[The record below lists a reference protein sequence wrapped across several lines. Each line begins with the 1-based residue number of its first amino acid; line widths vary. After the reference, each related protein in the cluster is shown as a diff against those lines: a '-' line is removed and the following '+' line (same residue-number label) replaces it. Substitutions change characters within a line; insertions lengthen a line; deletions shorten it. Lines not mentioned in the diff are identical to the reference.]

1 MRRLACFFVARP
13 EDLRVGPVEW
23 RPPIPSDQP
32 TPMQPLYGIRVLD
45 FSTLLPGPMATLLLA
60 EAGAEVIKV
69 ERLDSGEELR
79 SYQPRFADTSVS
91 FAMLNRG
98 KGSIAV
104 DLKAPDALSR
114 LRPLLAATDVVV
126 EQFRPG
132 VMERLGLG
140 YETLSA
146 INPRIIYCAISGYG
160 RNGPKAQVAAHDLN
174 YQADAGLLSIA
185 AGVDGSPVV
194 PNALSADIAGG
205 AYPAVINIL
214 LALRNREHTGKGCR
228 LDIAMT
234 DGLLPFLYWGIGNGV
249 ATGNWPRPG
258 GELLSGGSPRYQIY
272 RTADGR
278 HLAAAP
284 LEDRFWANFCA
295 AIELPAAL
303 REDRKDPQATRAAVV
318 EIILQRTAAE
328 WLARFEG
335 KDVCCNVV
343 RSVEEAMAD
352 PQFAAREVFQR
363 SVVSDGAAMPA
374 VSVPVDPAFR
384 DHATEL
390 RYPKLGESNALLK
403 PPLDK

>member
-1 MRRLACFFVARP
+1 M
-13 EDLRVGPVEW
+13 EI
-23 RPPIPSDQP
+23 PIHSDKIF
-32 TPMQPLYGIRVLD
+32 MQPLSGIRVLD

-60 EAGAEVIKV
+60 EAGAEVIKI
-69 ERLDSGEELR
+69 ERPDSGEELR
-79 SYQPRFADTSVS
+79 TYRPRFADTSVS

-98 KGSIAV
+98 KGSIAI

-132 VMERLGLG
+132 VMDRLGFG
-140 YETLSA
+140 YEALSA
-146 INPRIIYCAISGYG
+146 LNPRIVYCAITGYG
-160 RNGPKAQVAAHDLN
+160 QNGPKAQVAAHDLN
-174 YQADAGLLSIA
+174 YQADAGLLSIS
-185 AGVDGSPVV
+185 AGADGSPVV
-194 PNALSADIAGG
+194 PNALTADIAGG

-214 LALRNREHTGKGCR
+214 LALRNREHTGKGCK

-249 ATGNWPRPG
+249 TTGNFPRPG

-272 RTADGR
+272 RTADAR

-284 LEDRFWANFCA
+284 LEDRFWANFCD
-295 AIELPAAL
+295 AIELPTAL
-303 REDRKDPQATRAAVV
+303 RDDRRDPQATRAAVA
-318 EIILQRTAAE
+318 EIILRRNAGE

-343 RSVEEAMAD
+343 RSVGEAMVD
-352 PQFAAREVFQR
+352 PQFAVRGAFRR
-363 SVVSDGAAMPA
+363 SVVSDGAALPA
-374 VSVPVDPAFR
+374 ATMPVDPAFR

-390 RYPKLGESNALLK
+390 RYPKLGESNALLGPALEK
-403 PPLDK
+403 